1 MEKQTLPNS
10 TLILVFGILSIITC
24 WCYGIIGIILGVIAI
39 ILANKATK
47 EYKENPEIYTGY
59 GNVTAGKIMAIIG
72 LVLSLLIIVIV
83 VWAIA
88 FLGMEALQN
97 PELMQ
102 ERIDELNRR

>member
-39 ILANKATK
+39 ILASKATK
-47 EYKENPEIYTGY
+47 EYKENPELYNGY
-59 GNVTAGKIMAIIG
+59 GNVTAGRVMAIIG
-72 LVLSLLIIVIV
+72 VVLSILMIILFIWVIV
-83 VWAIA
+83 V
-88 FLGMEALQN
+88 FGMEALQN

-102 ERIDELNRR
+102 ERMDELNRR